1 METIKILIAIFGGG
15 IIGCIVAGLIFIGGH
30 NLLSSNDKEITSKK
44 QVQEITS
51 TTGKKAKV
59 SLIGT
64 YAIKKLDIDEG
75 SIYFTDGWAI
85 FVSK

>member
-1 METIKILIAIFGGG
+1 MESIKVLIAVFGGG
-15 IIGCIVAGLIFIGGH
+15 ILGCIVAGLIFLGGH
-30 NLLSSNDKEITSKK
+30 KLFFSNDKEVTPKK

-75 SIYFTDGWAI
+75 SIYFTDGRAV
-85 FVSK
+85 FVNK